1 MEITRKEAREI
12 MAAAK
17 LALEP
22 VLKKYDMD
30 FGRSG
35 ARFGSGSISVKF
47 EFLKAGAK
55 EVIANAR
62 AASYQI
68 PFKAG
73 DRVVCGT
80 KQYTVD
86 SITPRG
92 SVIIKADSG
101 KLFRAK
107 PQGLKAVVD
116 EQNVP
121 RPLII
126 LAHAQLDE
134 KPEGG
139 VFGMGRRPVA
149 QILADFKDLE
159 CRLSPENL
167 TCDGELSNSQVAQK
181 YRELKRKRAL
191 LVEELGRQPTELN
204 WTLMKVDSGGEA

>member
-116 EQNVP
+116 EQNV
-121 RPLII
+121 
-126 LAHAQLDE
+126 
-134 KPEGG
+134 
-139 VFGMGRRPVA
+139 GRRPVA

-204 WTLMKVDSGGEA
+204 WTLMKVDKEG

>member
-121 RPLII
+121 
-126 LAHAQLDE
+126 QLDE

-204 WTLMKVDSGGEA
+204 WTLMKVDSGVKAGGEV